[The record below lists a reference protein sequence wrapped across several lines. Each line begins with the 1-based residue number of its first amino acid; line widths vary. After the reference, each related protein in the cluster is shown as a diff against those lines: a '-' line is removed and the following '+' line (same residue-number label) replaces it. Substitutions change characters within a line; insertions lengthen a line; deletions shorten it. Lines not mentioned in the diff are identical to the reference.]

1 MTSRRVTRDG
11 HAYCQGLA
19 RILDEAAW
27 DGQTFTRVLRLRV
40 LGHLDNCK
48 TCDDCTT
55 CNAQKKKLIRPYVPV
70 LIPFLIGAA
79 LRDRIYEFI
88 RSISTPRRSAES
100 ADGDQDG
107 PGATAAAAAAAAGVG
122 AAAGAETHAGLDDY
136 VSQDKSPGGARHPA
150 SHGGRKRLRT
160 RERKKRPHLGQ
171 TPAASRAPMRISA
184 DLAPSAPYKSGSLP
198 ANARQRG
205 RDRAESTT
213 HLARKRSLPLPDT
226 RSTGSA
232 WVI

>member
-1 MTSRRVTRDG
+1 MRPPGT
-11 HAYCQGLA
+11 A
-19 RILDEAAW
+19 RPSPASF
-27 DGQTFTRVLRLRV
+27 GCVLRLRV

-48 TCDDCTT
+48 TRDDCTT

-160 RERKKRPHLGQ
+160 RERKKGRISAK

>member
-1 MTSRRVTRDG
+1 MRPPGT
-11 HAYCQGLA
+11 A
-19 RILDEAAW
+19 RPSPASF
-27 DGQTFTRVLRLRV
+27 GCVLRLRV

-48 TCDDCTT
+48 TRDDCTT

-184 DLAPSAPYKSGSLP
+184 DSAVSDHGIE
-198 ANARQRG
+198 R
-205 RDRAESTT
+205 
-213 HLARKRSLPLPDT
+213 
-226 RSTGSA
+226 
-232 WVI
+232 